1 MSQASDKWLLQS
13 VQYFRSLGF
22 FAEYAALSDEQL
34 ATHLT
39 QAAMER
45 HGVIDPA
52 DQLADLMLLSLDE
65 QRVWW
70 DDTEADVCAENKV
83 YVDTLAGWSKISRG
97 AFKPENIRE
106 TWDHESGPIHVEFE
120 HQGKK
125 ITLHPSFQDDYID
138 LNILQSINKIV
149 ADTGIQFRV
158 HAIFDQTAFIV
169 ALTQD
174 EKRKLEKDRGW
185 KFAL

>member
-1 MSQASDKWLLQS
+1 MSQTSDTWLLQS

-22 FAEYAALSDEQL
+22 FAEHAALSDSQL
-34 ATHLT
+34 AEHLT

-52 DQLADLMLLSLDE
+52 NQLADLMLLSLDE

-70 DDTEADVCAENKV
+70 DDTEADVCAENQV
-83 YVDTLAGWSKISRG
+83 YVDTLTRWSKISRS
-97 AFKPENIRE
+97 AFMPENIRE
-106 TWDHESGPIHVEFE
+106 TWDGEHGPVHVEFE
-120 HQGKK
+120 HNGKK
-125 ITLHPSFQDDYID
+125 IALHPRFQHDYID
-138 LNILQSINKIV
+138 LNILQSINKVV

-185 KFAL
+185 KFVL